1 MFLLSLIH
9 TALAE
14 RTDTVSSPSASLT
27 MNDQW
32 TAQFYTAT
40 QDATLT
46 RVAVSGYESMAGAA
60 TVDVYLWTRVAAGSY
75 TATSLGTLSF
85 VGASWL
91 TYTLELA
98 TPRSLVSGQIYGIG
112 FVSNDVAW
120 IPWSTS
126 SRDPVV
132 DTVWGTGL
140 GFSYGAAATSGSR
153 DLASSTR
160 LYAYGGPSFSITV
173 ALADLDADGFDVL
186 DDCDDTDAAVYPA
199 APEVWYDG
207 IDQGCDGR
215 VADDDAD
222 GDGHDADFA
231 GGDDCDDTSRSIYP
245 GARDAWYDDVDS
257 DCAGDD
263 DHDQDG
269 DGYPAPSGGG
279 TDCDDLS
286 AHTYPGAVDAW
297 YDGVD
302 GDCAGN
308 DDYDQ
313 DRDGYRART
322 WGGDDCD
329 DVSASVH
336 PGASDRDYDGVDSDC
351 AGDSD
356 YDRDGDGHESAVYG
370 GDDCDDADPARWN
383 DCPPPDTGTTDTG
396 TTDTGTTD
404 TGDTGGGDTGTTDTG
419 GDTGTTD
426 TGVDSGNTDSGTED
440 TGSTDTGTDEDTG
453 ERAGPSPTRSK
464 AGDTSGCATSPGSGS
479 GTLVLT
485 SAALG
490 ALFARRRRVAR

>member
-1 MFLLSLIH
+1 MLVLSLIQ

-14 RTDTVSSPSASLT
+14 RTDTVSWAGASLT

-32 TAQFYTAT
+32 AAQFYTAT

-60 TVDVYLWTRVAAGSY
+60 TVDVYLWTRAAGGGY

-85 VGASWL
+85 VGASWS
-91 TYTLELA
+91 TYTLNLA
-98 TPRSLVSGQIYGIG
+98 TPRSLVAGQTYGVG

-120 IPWSTS
+120 IPWES
-126 SRDPVV
+126 SSSYPVD

-140 GFSYGAAATSGSR
+140 GFGYGAASTSGSR

-160 LYAYGGPSFSITV
+160 LYAYGGPSFSMTV

-186 DDCDDTDAAVYPA
+186 DDCDDTDADVYPG

-231 GGDDCDDTSRSIYP
+231 GGDDCDDTSRVIHP
-245 GARDAWYDDVDS
+245 GAVDVWYDGVDG

-269 DGYPAPSGGG
+269 DGYAAPSGGG

-286 AHTYPGAVDAW
+286 ASVRPGAVDAW

-302 GDCAGN
+302 ADCVGN

-336 PGASDRDYDGVDSDC
+336 PGASDRDYDGIDSDC

-356 YDRDGDGHESAVYG
+356 TTVMATATSRPSTAVMTATTTTPRAG
-370 GDDCDDADPARWN
+370 TTAPRRTPAVATPARRTRE
-383 DCPPPDTGTTDTG
+383 PPIPAAATRVAPTPVRPIPAAGTPVRPIPGRRTGAPWT
-396 TTDTGTTD
+396 
-404 TGDTGGGDTGTTDTG
+404 
-419 GDTGTTD
+419 
-426 TGVDSGNTDSGTED
+426 
-440 TGSTDTGTDEDTG
+440 
-453 ERAGPSPTRSK
+453 RATPTREPRTRARTRTPASVR
-464 AGDTSGCATSPGSGS
+464 APVRHARRLARRAVAPP
-479 GTLVLT
+479 L
-485 SAALG
+485 LG
-490 ALFARRRRVAR
+490 AGRVPWC